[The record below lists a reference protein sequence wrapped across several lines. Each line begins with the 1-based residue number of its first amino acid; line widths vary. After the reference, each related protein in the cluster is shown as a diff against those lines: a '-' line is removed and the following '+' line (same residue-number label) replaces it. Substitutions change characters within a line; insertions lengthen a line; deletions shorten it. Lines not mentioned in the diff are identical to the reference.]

1 MTQRPAAGGPPPGP
15 HSAQGL
21 LRAVGRWQIL
31 GLSINSVVGS
41 GVYLL
46 PATAFALLGPYSV
59 WGVLLAGLTV
69 SLLVLCYAKAGSYFD
84 VQGGSVLYARVA
96 FGPFAGFQVGWMIWL
111 TRIATAASLANGL
124 AAAIA
129 RFWAPAGEGGG
140 RLLVIAGSLLLL
152 AGINIIGVRWAA
164 NVSMALVFG
173 KLLPLV
179 LFVGIGLF
187 HVDWGLAFGATPT
200 AALDWRQTGQA
211 ALLLLFAYAGFENLS
226 VAAGEYHNPRRNVP
240 FALVAM
246 IVLVTVLYAAVQL
259 VAQGTLPGLATST
272 TPLADA
278 AAMFGGEALA
288 LLLTLGA
295 ALSILGTSNATMLL
309 GPRFLHTL
317 ASDGYGPRVLAHVHP
332 RLHTPAVAIAF
343 QCALA
348 LALALSGSFV
358 QLALLSMVTRLLAY
372 ISTSA
377 SVLVLQRRHGDRPG
391 SFRLPGG
398 ALVPVAALVLSLA
411 MLLSA
416 SPAHLLA
423 VALAMAVGSLFYR
436 FPRRNG

>member
-1 MTQRPAAGGPPPGP
+1 MSTPAPGP
-15 HSAQGL
+15 HSPQGL

-46 PATAFALLGPYSV
+46 PAAAFALLGPWSV
-59 WGVLLAGLTV
+59 WGVLLAGVTV

-84 VQGGSVLYARVA
+84 VQGGSALYAREA

-124 AAAIA
+124 AAAVG
-129 RFWAPAGEGGG
+129 RFWPLANETGG
-140 RLLVIAGSLLLL
+140 RVAVVAGSLLLL
-152 AGINIIGVRWAA
+152 AGINIAGVRWAA

-173 KLLPLV
+173 KLVPLL
-179 LFVGIGLF
+179 LFLGIGVF
-187 HVDWGLAFGATPT
+187 HVDWQLAFGGEVP

-226 VAAGEYHNPRRNVP
+226 VAAGEYRNPRRNVP

-246 IVLVTVLYAAVQL
+246 IALVTALYAAVQL
-259 VAQGTLPGLATST
+259 VAQGTLSALAESA
-272 TPLADA
+272 TPVADA
-278 AAMFGGEALA
+278 AAMFGGEPLA
-288 LLLTLGA
+288 WLMTIGA

-317 ASDGYGPRVLAHVHP
+317 ASDGYGPRVLARVHP

-372 ISTSA
+372 ISTAA
-377 SVLVLQRRHGDRPG
+377 SVLVLRRRLGDPPG
-391 SFRLPGG
+391 AWRLPGG
-398 ALVPVAALVLSLA
+398 PLVPVAALLLSLA

-416 SPAHLLA
+416 SVAHLLA
-423 VALAMAVGSLFYR
+423 VALAMAVGSVFYR
-436 FPRRNG
+436 FPRRDG